1 MNENKPKTLGELV
14 DWDTLEKEKPM
25 ITRFIQNE
33 QFHAGMIAYEQLCEQ
48 VLDISDI
55 SDEGKMF
62 IQTQILDAAQ
72 NAFEKWFIYGL

>member
-1 MNENKPKTLGELV
+1 MNESEPKTLGELV
-14 DWDTLEKEKPM
+14 DWDMLEKEMPM

-33 QFHAGMIAYEQLCEQ
+33 QFRAGMIAYEQLCEQ
-48 VLDISDI
+48 VLDRSDI

>member
-14 DWDTLEKEKPM
+14 DWNVLEKEMPM
-25 ITRFIQNE
+25 ITKFVQHE
-33 QFHAGMIAYEQLCEQ
+33 QFRAGMIAYEQLCEQ
-48 VLDISDI
+48 VLDRSDI

-72 NAFEKWFIYGL
+72 NAFEKWFICGL